1 VINQD
6 RIVADHHPDQLRDAL
21 MRLHEAGIGV
31 EQVELRTPTLDDV
44 FFELT
49 KAAA

>member
-1 VINQD
+1 MAI
-6 RIVADHHPDQLRDAL
+6 HHPDQLRHAL
-21 MRLHEAGIGV
+21 VRLHQAGIAV